1 MSQDTASELNG
12 RFTDVQGKVTDIR
25 GAVMPQTAQINQI
38 LNAIISVQ
46 YVVSSSLR
54 VNNEMLEYAV
64 QTYMEVQQIND
75 TTSAMNA
82 TLKLMAEDIAAIK
95 RNTNQI

>member
-1 MSQDTASELNG
+1 
-12 RFTDVQGKVTDIR
+12 
-25 GAVMPQTAQINQI
+25 
-38 LNAIISVQ
+38 
-46 YVVSSSLR
+46 
-54 VNNEMLEYAV
+54 MLEYAV

-82 TLKLMAEDIAAIK
+82 TLKVMAEDIAAIK